1 LLLER
6 GFGPVP
12 DRHES
17 YLTLKGGDD
26 LGAEPE
32 IKLFWFIPFPS
43 RTTSRAWCTDSM
55 PVRAEIDRP
64 GRLEWDIRAKSI
76 SAAQFFHM
84 ARTH

>member
-1 LLLER
+1 
-6 GFGPVP
+6 
-12 DRHES
+12 
-17 YLTLKGGDD
+17 
-26 LGAEPE
+26 
-32 IKLFWFIPFPS
+32 
-43 RTTSRAWCTDSM
+43 M